1 MIYQKNIICN
11 KYMDIN
17 YLIGMIIIIA
27 FVLLGYTHYEH
38 LSNEVIYVKSN
49 LDNNEYLVRNLEDK
63 ELAANMLATLRLKL
77 EKLCDVM
84 KNKYPDDESVKRMN
98 ERFNSDNI
106 TEAGKNNQYTSYS
119 VNKGEKIVFCIRQKD
134 DKESIVDENTLTFV
148 SIHELAHIM
157 TKSVGHTPEF
167 WDNFKRLLKESVDN
181 NLYIKENYSQNPK
194 EYCGIK
200 VSDSPLE

>member
-1 MIYQKNIICN
+1 
-11 KYMDIN
+11 MDIN

-63 ELAANMLATLRLKL
+63 EVAANMLATLRLKL
-77 EKLCDVM
+77 EKICDIM
-84 KNKYPDDESVKRMN
+84 KTRYPDDESVKRMN